1 MNDSQT
7 KSKSAGLE
15 VDLKSLLGK
24 LSRYKFLFL
33 VSTIICLA
41 LAFFYIKMATPAY
54 EVGASLLIDPSGK
67 SRLLGES
74 RYVDGGVGIVE
85 PEKNIFNEI
94 GIIKSFGLI
103 RQTVE
108 ELKFDVSYYVKT
120 DYKEQEHYG
129 SFPFEVVI
137 DTTNYQIF
145 DVPFFVELLSEEEY
159 RLYTEAKNFEV
170 TNIAAGSSF
179 KVKDEFAVSKVYK
192 FGEAVENDYFHFTL
206 NRSED
211 KVVFKQFG
219 EEELFFMVHDLDN
232 VTNAYLENLEVN
244 QLDIQS
250 SILDIRIVGPV
261 VEKEIDFLD
270 RLSLN
275 YIQAQLHER
284 DQIALKKEAF
294 IQEQLASISDSL
306 AKAEQNL
313 EAFRRNSQ
321 SVDLS
326 QTASIALNQVQ
337 TLQSRQSQIKTNL
350 KYFESQLKN
359 LGDSSSAEMIIA
371 PSVVG
376 INDPILNENLLEL
389 KRLYSERN
397 RLKFI
402 KGSQSLD
409 LELVDQQI
417 ENSTSQVRENLR
429 SLIQSYNLSLQE
441 VEYQIAN
448 QEGVISR
455 LPGNEKKL
463 LNFQRTG
470 DLYENL
476 YNYLSQEL
484 AKTGIAKSEDTPDT
498 KIIDEARMLGTG
510 PIAPQKKLILAIGF
524 VMGLILPLG
533 WIVLYDSIDETLQNV
548 EELEAATDIPVVAS
562 IATNPS
568 GLLFPVS
575 KSDEWKVEES
585 FRDLTATLQFLIPDP
600 NKNVIGISSTLPGEG
615 KTFCSIN
622 MGIHFA
628 KAGKKVLLID
638 IDFRK
643 PSNLEVIANDEKA
656 KFSSFLL
663 DQSIA
668 STDIVHIH
676 PEEANFH
683 FIPSQMEDKNPHV
696 FLSSRRFATLLTE
709 MRSKYD
715 YIIVDSPAIGLASDY
730 LLISRFIDINLFV
743 LRRKVSKLSFL
754 KNLSKLKRRGKLKNV
769 NLIFN
774 GAVGKSF
781 KYGYSRYDYAE
792 RRKLVSRF
800 GLRSIKNWLF

>member
-1 MNDSQT
+1 MSNSQT
-7 KSKSAGLE
+7 KNRSAGLE
-15 VDLKSLLGK
+15 VDLKSLLAK

-33 VSTIICLA
+33 VSTILCLA
-41 LAFFYIKMATPAY
+41 LAFVYIKFATPAY

-67 SRLLGES
+67 SRLLGEN

-103 RQTVE
+103 RKTVE
-108 ELKFDVSYYVKT
+108 ELKFEVSYHLK
-120 DYKEQEHYG
+120 DGYKESEKYG
-129 SFPFEVVI
+129 NFPFEVVV
-137 DTTNYQIF
+137 DSTQYQII
-145 DVPFFVELLSEEEY
+145 DLPFYIERVSDDEF
-159 RLYTEAKNFEV
+159 RLRTEGKGFEV
-170 TNIAAGSSF
+170 VNRVEGSSF
-179 KVKDEFAVSKVYK
+179 KVKNEFEASKVYK
-192 FGEAVENDYFHFTL
+192 FGEPVEHDYFHFTINKSADQVMFNEL
-206 NRSED
+206 MD
-211 KVVFKQFG
+211 Q
-219 EEELFFMVHDLDN
+219 ELFFMIHDLDN
-232 VTNAYLENLEVN
+232 ITNDYLDGLEVN

-250 SILDIRIVGPV
+250 SILDLRIVGPV
-261 VEKEIDFLD
+261 VEKEIDFLNQ
-270 RLSLN
+270 LSFN
-275 YIQAQLHER
+275 YIEAQLNER
-284 DQIALKKEAF
+284 DKIAQNKEAF

-306 AKAEQNL
+306 ARAEQNL

-337 TLQSRQSQIKTNL
+337 NLQSRQSQINTNL
-350 KYFESQLKN
+350 RYFQSQLDN
-359 LGDSSSAEMIIA
+359 LGDSSAAEMIIA

-409 LELVDQQI
+409 LELMDQQI
-417 ENSTSQVRENLR
+417 KNSTSLVRENLR
-429 SLIQSYNLSLQE
+429 NLIQSYRLSLQE
-441 VEYQIAN
+441 VESQIAN
-448 QEGVISR
+448 QEGVISQ

-498 KIIDEARMLGTG
+498 KIIDEARMMGSG
-510 PIAPQKKLILAIGF
+510 PVAPQKKLILAIGF

-548 EELEAATDIPVVAS
+548 EELEAVTDIPVVAS

-575 KSDEWKVEES
+575 KADEWKVEES

-600 NKNVIGISSTLPGEG
+600 NKNVIGIGSTLPGEG

-628 KAGKKVLLID
+628 KAGKKVLMID

-643 PSNLEVIANDEKA
+643 PSNLEVIANKEKER
-656 KFSSFLL
+656 FSSYLL
-663 DQSIA
+663 QKEIQ
-668 STDIVHIH
+668 TEDIIHVH

-683 FIPSQMEDKNPHV
+683 FIPAKMEDRNPHI
-696 FLSSRRFATLLTE
+696 FLSSPRFATLLEE
-709 MRSKYD
+709 MRARYD

-730 LLISRFIDINLFV
+730 LLISRYIDINLFV

-754 KNLSKLKRRGKLKNV
+754 KNLTKLKKRGKLKNV

-781 KYGYSRYDYAE
+781 KYGYSRYDYE
-792 RRKLVSRF
+792 NRPKLASRF
-800 GLRSIKNWLF
+800 KLRSIKNWLF